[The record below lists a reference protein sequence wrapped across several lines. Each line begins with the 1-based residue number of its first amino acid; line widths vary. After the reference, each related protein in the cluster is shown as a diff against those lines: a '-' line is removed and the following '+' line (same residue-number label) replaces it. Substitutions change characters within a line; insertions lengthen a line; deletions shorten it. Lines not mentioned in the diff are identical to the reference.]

1 LKSGHFTF
9 FDDWDFIVGQ
19 TIFKVVSSKVVK
31 HKRVCLDN
39 QHIFILYA
47 FDTFDFPT
55 LDVVDILKRVQIV
68 MYNNVVSYMSQDVV
82 FKMIG
87 FDIPIEL
94 VA

>member
-1 LKSGHFTF
+1 M
-9 FDDWDFIVGQ
+9 
-19 TIFKVVSSKVVK
+19 
-31 HKRVCLDN
+31 
-39 QHIFILYA
+39 FILYA